1 MRQYSDRRSDPKK
14 VGECCVAQE
23 SSQKAPFLPSTPIKG
38 DSTWRNNTTDYQ
50 PSTPQSQT
58 LKPRLL
64 LLILQGKGRQT
75 EPQPA
80 PPYTKPKTLQVT
92 HYYSSLRLLL
102 WPKELLSYRMYQ
114 RKSGNICLVLLQVPK
129 CPNFLCQTKNL
140 FTYCGSHK
148 HFVPDKKVICI
159 Q

>member
-1 MRQYSDRRSDPKK
+1 MLDENYPQTPIVRQYSDRRSDPKK

-50 PSTPQSQT
+50 PSTPQT

-92 HYYSSLRLLL
+92 HYSSLRLLL
-102 WPKELLSYRMYQ
+102 WPKKLSYRMYQ
-114 RKSGNICLVLLQVPK
+114 RKSGMYVTKLIRMSCDVMLKLIFLQIHIELI
-129 CPNFLCQTKNL
+129 F
-140 FTYCGSHK
+140 
-148 HFVPDKKVICI
+148 
-159 Q
+159 

>member
-1 MRQYSDRRSDPKK
+1 MDENYPQEPIVRLYSDRRSDPKK

-102 WPKELLSYRMYQ
+102 WPKKLRYRMHQ
-114 RKSGNICLVLLQVPK
+114 RKSGKVVTKFISTLMRCDAII
-129 CPNFLCQTKNL
+129 NFSTGIELI
-140 FTYCGSHK
+140 F
-148 HFVPDKKVICI
+148 
-159 Q
+159 